1 MMLTKQKFIEMG
13 FIILGATKI
22 QDRYGDK
29 IYLRKAKSPLKAI
42 KQFCFE
48 CMGMDRCERNPPK
61 PHDDVKNC
69 TDPVCPVF
77 DFRFGKNPYLKR
89 KLSQEQREAAVK
101 RLKTANR

>member
-1 MMLTKQKFIEMG
+1 MLTKARFEEMG
-13 FIILGATKI
+13 FIILSHWKVR
-22 QDRYGDK
+22 DRHGDI
-29 IYLRKAKSPLKAI
+29 IYPRKARSPLKAI

-48 CMGMDRCERNPPK
+48 CMGMDRRKRNPPK
-61 PHDDVKNC
+61 PYDDVKNC

-101 RLKTANR
+101 RLKAANE